1 MRLTWIAMDRH
12 SLCITSKQGKK
23 QRRAWER
30 VCSSVGTSLGHWTDE
45 VSVPAK
51 LQASSLRRDQIY
63 PDEYG

>member
-1 MRLTWIAMDRH
+1 MWITMGCR

-23 QRRAWER
+23 QRSAWER
-30 VCSSVGTSLGHWTDE
+30 LCSPAGTSLGHWTDE

-63 PDEYG
+63 LDEYG